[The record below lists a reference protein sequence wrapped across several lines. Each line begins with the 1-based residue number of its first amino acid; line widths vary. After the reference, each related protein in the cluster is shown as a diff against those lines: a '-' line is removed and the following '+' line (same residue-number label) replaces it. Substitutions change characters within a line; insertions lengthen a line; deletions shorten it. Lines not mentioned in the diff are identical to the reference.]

1 MSHNFVSI
9 DMDGQHIESGT
20 DGEVNKNSD
29 QLVTKLDKVK
39 VFLKTYGLQVV
50 SSGLKTAR
58 LGLLEYGEEPIAG
71 SGLALNALGDLI
83 SLFQN
88 IQITEE
94 KSPQLEHIRTMI
106 ECVIE
111 LTNNEPI
118 MNRAYE

>member
-50 SSGLKTAR
+50 SSGPKTAG
-58 LGLLEYGEEPIAG
+58 LGLLEYGKGPIAG
-71 SGLALNALGDLI
+71 SVLALNVLGDLI

-94 KSPQLEHIRTMI
+94 KSPQLEHIRTII
-106 ECVIE
+106 ESVIE
-111 LTNNEPI
+111 LTNNELSL
-118 MNRAYE
+118 